1 MRHKTFVDV
10 FFSKGLMRHKT
21 KRIQSKL
28 HRIETY
34 DVCKNLLS
42 WFDDKRYILDD
53 GINSYGYFH
62 KDVKSQWEM

>member
-1 MRHKTFVDV
+1 
-10 FFSKGLMRHKT
+10 MRHKT